1 MFLKGFLRE
10 SIKGERRNS
19 AFQVGCSH
27 APVAAGAAPAAKVVS
42 VDPDQAFVHT
52 STLYIRAFGSERES
66 DGWTSDNNRRGGKL
80 LPVATHKLAR
90 DVETEK

>member
-1 MFLKGFLRE
+1 VFLKAFLRE

-19 AFQVGCSH
+19 AFEVGCSH
-27 APVAAGAAPAAKVVS
+27 APVAAGAAPAANVVG

-52 STLYIRAFGSERES
+52 STLIYGRWDRNEGA
-66 DGWTSDNNRRGGKL
+66 TGGLQKRIDAGGEL
-80 LPVATHKLAR
+80 LPVATHNLAR